1 MRNSIII
8 DAIEGKSIPR
18 TPIWI
23 MRQAGRYLPQYR
35 ELRGKVTLLE
45 AFHSPEI
52 AAELTLQP
60 VELLGVDAAIIYS
73 DILLIPEAMGMS
85 LDYIPGKGP
94 VFEKPLRT
102 EPNIERLR
110 LNSDFEERL
119 SFVSESIRSVKANLD
134 DSIPLIGFTG
144 SPWTLAVYMIEG
156 ESSKSFVNAKTFIY
170 KEPDLFKALLEILTE
185 AVIRSLKL
193 QIEAGAD
200 IVQLFD
206 SWAGLLNPEQFL
218 EISLASMKGVINNL
232 NGSVPVIIFAKGAG
246 HSIDLLADSGADC
259 LGIDWGT
266 SLIKSKKIVNDRV
279 ALQGNLDPVV
289 LLSNP
294 ETVRE
299 ETIRVLEAYGV
310 RNGHIFNLGHGILP
324 ETPVENVKTLIET
337 VKSESSK
344 FHEEN

>member
-1 MRNSIII
+1 MII
-8 DAIEGKSIPR
+8 DAIKCKPVNR

-60 VELLGVDAAIIYS
+60 IELLSVDAAIIYS
-73 DILLIPEAMGMS
+73 DILLIPEALGMS

-94 VFEKPLRT
+94 VFGNPLRS
-102 EPNIERLR
+102 EPNVERLR
-110 LNSDFEERL
+110 IKSDFEDKL
-119 SFVSESIRSVKANLD
+119 SFVSESIRNVKSKLD
-134 DSIPLIGFTG
+134 SSKPLIGFVG

-170 KEPDLFKALLEILTE
+170 KEPDLFKELLELLTE
-185 AVIRSLKL
+185 AVTRSLKL
-193 QIEAGAD
+193 QINAGAD
-200 IVQLFD
+200 LVQIFD
-206 SWAGLLNPEQFL
+206 SWAGLLNPQQFSD
-218 EISLASMKGVINNL
+218 ISLASMKEVIKNL
-232 NGSVPVIIFAKGAG
+232 DGSVPVIVFAKGAG
-246 HSIDLLADSGADC
+246 HSVDVLADSGADC

-266 SLIKSKKIVNDRV
+266 SLSESRKTVNNRV

-294 ETVRE
+294 EKVRE
-299 ETIRVLEAYGV
+299 ETIKVLEAYGKG
-310 RNGHIFNLGHGILP
+310 NGHIFNLGHGILP

-337 VKSESSK
+337 VRSESPE
-344 FHEEN
+344 FHKES

>member
-1 MRNSIII
+1 MRNSFII
-8 DAIEGKSIPR
+8 DAIKGKSIPR

-193 QIEAGAD
+193 QIKAGAD

-218 EISLASMKGVINNL
+218 EISLASMKEVINNL

>member
-1 MRNSIII
+1 M
-8 DAIEGKSIPR
+8 
-18 TPIWI
+18 
-23 MRQAGRYLPQYR
+23 
-35 ELRGKVTLLE
+35 
-45 AFHSPEI
+45 
-52 AAELTLQP
+52 
-60 VELLGVDAAIIYS
+60 
-73 DILLIPEAMGMS
+73 
-85 LDYIPGKGP
+85 
-94 VFEKPLRT
+94 
-102 EPNIERLR
+102 
-110 LNSDFEERL
+110 
-119 SFVSESIRSVKANLD
+119 
-134 DSIPLIGFTG
+134 
-144 SPWTLAVYMIEG
+144 
-156 ESSKSFVNAKTFIY
+156 
-170 KEPDLFKALLEILTE
+170 TE

-218 EISLASMKGVINNL
+218 EISLASMKEVINNL

-266 SLIKSKKIVNDRV
+266 SLIKSKNIVNNRV

-344 FHEEN
+344 FHKEN

>member
-1 MRNSIII
+1 MRNSFII
-8 DAIEGKSIPR
+8 DAIKGKSIPR

-218 EISLASMKGVINNL
+218 EISLASMKEVINNL

-344 FHEEN
+344 FHKEN